1 MHFQSENSWSLK
13 FGEIFSNF
21 LTYSF
26 LPSIFSDVFF
36 WSFCCLDIRLSS
48 FISGEISALYSVSLL
63 LLGFSFLLSCFFNS
77 LSTPL
82 FFILYCSCFSTA
94 INSLNFQY
102 VPVWCFLK
110 FSSPSMVT
118 VLQVACF
125 FLVLSLCFAL
135 GAF

>member
-1 MHFQSENSWSLK
+1 MPFQSENSWSLK

-36 WSFCCLDIRLSS
+36 WSFCYLDIILS
-48 FISGEISALYSVSLL
+48 FISGEISALYSISLL

-102 VPVWCFLK
+102 VSVWCVLK

-125 FLVLSLCFAL
+125 FLVLSLFFAL